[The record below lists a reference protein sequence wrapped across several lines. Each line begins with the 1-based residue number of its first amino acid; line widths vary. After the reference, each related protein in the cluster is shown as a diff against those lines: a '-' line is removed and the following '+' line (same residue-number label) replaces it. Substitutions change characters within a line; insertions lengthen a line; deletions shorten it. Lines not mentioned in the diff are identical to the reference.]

1 MASHF
6 TEAWGVEG
14 KMEGLFPYGPVA
26 CMRWSKEGIGF
37 GDKPDHSRLL
47 CREAKRNSVQW
58 HPETQR
64 FWPARPALANP
75 HNQGTYG
82 LSPAPL
88 RIPPKR
94 NTGCG

>member
-1 MASHF
+1 
-6 TEAWGVEG
+6 
-14 KMEGLFPYGPVA
+14 MEGLFL
-26 CMRWSKEGIGF
+26 
-37 GDKPDHSRLL
+37 SRLPASML
-47 CREAKRNSVQW
+47 EEMERGVFGVKPFR
-58 HPETQR
+58 ETQR

-94 NTGCG
+94 KAGCG